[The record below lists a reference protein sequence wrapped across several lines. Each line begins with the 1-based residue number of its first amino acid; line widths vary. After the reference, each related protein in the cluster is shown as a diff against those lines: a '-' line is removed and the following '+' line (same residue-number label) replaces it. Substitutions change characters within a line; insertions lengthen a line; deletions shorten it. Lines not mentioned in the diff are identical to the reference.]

1 MKRLNNTRNTRETA
15 HAVVSSAAW
24 RRRPLIALGLVWL
37 FFAAST
43 VSADSDEALRVAVA
57 SNFGST
63 AAVIADAYTA
73 KTGVDVDL
81 IVSSTGK
88 LYAQIS
94 RGAPFD
100 VFLSAD
106 ERRPEM
112 LFETNRMEAPQ
123 AYAEGILTLWAPR
136 AGNSRACTEREI
148 LRDSRRI
155 AIANP
160 DVAPY
165 GEAARQILDEPALAE
180 LSSGKL
186 TQSES
191 VGQAFSLVAVGAV
204 EAGLVSYAQV
214 LQYEGNSE
222 HCLLKI
228 SPDRHL
234 ALRQF
239 GGVLVGSKQS
249 NRARDFMKFLTSTP
263 GAALI
268 VGAGYRKRPDE

>member
-1 MKRLNNTRNTRETA
+1 MIQLINTRDTRGTA
-15 HAVVSSAAW
+15 AVATSSAAW
-24 RRRPLIALGLVWL
+24 WRRPLIALWLVLL
-37 FFAAST
+37 FFAASN
-43 VSADSDEALRVAVA
+43 VSADSDETLRVAVA

-63 AAVIADAYTA
+63 AALIADAYTA
-73 KTGVDVDL
+73 KTGIGVDL
-81 IVSSTGK
+81 IISSTGK

-106 ERRPEM
+106 GRRPKM
-112 LFETNRMEAPQ
+112 LFETNLMEAPKT
-123 AYAEGILTLWAPR
+123 YAEGILALWAPR
-136 AGNSRACTEREI
+136 AANYRACTDKEI
-148 LRDSRRI
+148 LRDARRI

-165 GEAARQILDEPALAE
+165 GEAARQVLDEPALAE
-180 LSSGKL
+180 LTSGKL

-191 VGQAFSLVAVGAV
+191 VGQVFSLVAVGAV

-214 LQYEGNSE
+214 LQYEGNAE
-222 HCLLKI
+222 HCLLQI

-234 ALRQF
+234 ALRQS

-249 NRARDFMKFLTSTP
+249 HRARDFMDFLTSTH

>member
-1 MKRLNNTRNTRETA
+1 MKRLTDTREYTNA
-15 HAVVSSAAW
+15 PTSLATVRHHV
-24 RRRPLIALGLVWL
+24 LIALWL
-37 FFAAST
+37 ACLLFAVRT

-63 AAVIADAYTA
+63 AAAIVDAYTA
-73 KTGVDVDL
+73 KTGVGVDL

-112 LFETNRMEAPQ
+112 LFEKNLMETPQ
-123 AYAEGILTLWAPR
+123 AYAEGILTLWAPQ
-136 AGNSRACTEREI
+136 AGNYKVCTETEI
-148 LRDSRRI
+148 LRTARRI

-160 DVAPY
+160 EVAPY
-165 GEAARQILDEPALAE
+165 GEAARQVLEEPALAV
-180 LSSGKL
+180 LSSGKV

-234 ALRQF
+234 ALKQS
-239 GGVLVGSKQS
+239 GGVLVGSQQS
-249 NRARDFMKFLTSTP
+249 DRARDFMNFLTSIQ
-263 GAALI
+263 GVELI
-268 VGAGYRKRPDE
+268 VDAGYRKLPSE

>member
-1 MKRLNNTRNTRETA
+1 MKRLNDTRKVRETA
-15 HAVVSSAAW
+15 HEAASSATW
-24 RRRPLIALGLVWL
+24 WSRPVIALWLVCL
-37 FFAAST
+37 FFAVRT
-43 VSADSDEALRVAVA
+43 VLADSDEALRVAVA

-63 AAVIADAYTA
+63 AALIADAYTA
-73 KTGVDVDL
+73 KTGVSVDL

-106 ERRPEM
+106 ERRPVM
-112 LFETNRMEAPQ
+112 LFEANLMEAPQ
-123 AYAEGILTLWAPR
+123 VYAEGILTLWAPW
-136 AGNSRACTEREI
+136 AGNSRGCNERDI

-165 GEAARQILDEPALAE
+165 GEAASQVLEEPALSD
-180 LSSGKL
+180 LLSGKL

-191 VGQAFSLVAVGAV
+191 VGQAFSLIAVGAV
-204 EAGLVSYAQV
+204 EAGLVSYSQV
-214 LQYEGNSE
+214 IQYEGSAE

-234 ALRQF
+234 ALRQS
-239 GGVLVGSKQS
+239 GGVLVGSKQL
-249 NRARDFMKFLTSTP
+249 NRARDFMKFLTSTQ
-263 GAALI
+263 GTALI
-268 VGAGYRKRPDE
+268 VDAGYRKRPDE